1 MQKGA
6 QEKTQ
11 DGPRRLEEVAQE
23 GSKRPSEGPKEP
35 QEAPTV
41 QMRLNPWTL
50 PSARNLDVAICPH
63 ILRLGSGY
71 YGDASAPL
79 THSAASL
86 AHSRPLILRL
96 TQTQAH

>member
-1 MQKGA
+1 MQEGA

-41 QMRLNPWTL
+41 QMRLNPIDSPIREGPRRRDL
-50 PSARNLDVAICPH
+50 PPIS
-63 ILRLGSGY
+63 
-71 YGDASAPL
+71 
-79 THSAASL
+79 
-86 AHSRPLILRL
+86 
-96 TQTQAH
+96 

>member
-41 QMRLNPWTL
+41 HSPDAAE
-50 PSARNLDVAICPH
+50 PLDSPIREGAPE
-63 ILRLGSGY
+63 LRRR
-71 YGDASAPL
+71 D
-79 THSAASL
+79 
-86 AHSRPLILRL
+86 
-96 TQTQAH
+96 